1 MQATTTVFLTF
12 GAYMVLLLA
21 IGVWADRRFGKSYEG
36 FVSAGRSLGGWVSAI
51 SAAASSESGW
61 VMLGLSGLGY
71 KHGLAAYW
79 ASFGCS
85 LGFIFTSIFVVRQLR
100 SSAAMHREVLTL
112 GDYFALHFG
121 GGERALRVL
130 SSLLIT
136 VFMVAYVVA
145 QFTAAGKQMA
155 GMKLLSYQNG
165 VWVGALIIGVYVLIG
180 GYAAV
185 CWTDMI
191 QGLLMLAVLVAFPI
205 YAVVAAGGFAGVGA
219 KLSAAGLTHVWV
231 GGKGASWSAVA
242 FALTYFGF
250 GLGYPGM
257 PHAIIRFVT
266 IRDAKEAST
275 AAAVSAVY
283 GTLVLFGSASLGIA
297 GRALF
302 PPSLLADPERILPA
316 FTAAYF
322 PPILGGIILAAVSAA
337 IMSTADSQLMLA
349 ASSLAHDLWYKV
361 LRRRPVPEKQ
371 MTWITRG
378 IIGALTIF
386 ALLLA
391 LAKARVIDT
400 LVLFAWGC
408 LGAAFSPVVMLALYW
423 KRFSWPG
430 AVASFVVGPVV
441 IVIWQLAGLS
451 KGLHGL
457 IPGTGLS
464 LLAAVVVSLLYPKQD
479 ADVRT

>member
-1 MQATTTVFLTF
+1 VSATTTTFATF
-12 GAYMVLLLA
+12 GAYMVLLLG
-21 IGVWADRRFGKSYEG
+21 IGIWADRRFGKSYEG

-85 LGFIFTSIFVVRQLR
+85 LGFIFTSVFVVRQLR
-100 SSAAMHREVLTL
+100 SSAARHEGVMTL
-112 GDYFALHFG
+112 GDYLAAHFG
-121 GGERALRVL
+121 QGPRALR
-130 SSLLIT
+130 SISATLIT

-145 QFTAAGKQMA
+145 QFTAAGKQMV
-155 GMKLLSYQNG
+155 GMKLLSYQDG
-165 VWVGALIIGVYVLIG
+165 VWMGALIIGIYVLIG

-191 QGLLMLAVLVAFPI
+191 QGLLMLAVLIVFPI
-205 YAVVAAGGFAGVGA
+205 YAVVLAGGFSAVGA
-219 KLSAAGLTHVWV
+219 KLSAAGLTEIWV
-231 GGKGASWSAVA
+231 GGQGPRWSAIA

-257 PHAIIRFVT
+257 PHAIIRFIT
-266 IRDAKEAST
+266 IRDEREARS
-275 AAAVSAVY
+275 AAIVAATY
-283 GTLVLFGSASLGIA
+283 GTLVLFGSSSLGIA
-297 GRALF
+297 GRALI
-302 PPSLLADPERILPA
+302 PPSVLTDPEKILPA

-322 PPILGGIILAAVSAA
+322 PPVIGGIILAAVSAA

-361 LRRRPVPEKQ
+361 LRQRPVSEKQ

-378 IIGALTIF
+378 LIAILTVG

-423 KRFSWPG
+423 KRFNWAG
-430 AVASFVVGPVV
+430 AVASFVVGPMV
-441 IVIWQLAGLS
+441 IVVWQLTGLS
-451 KGLHGL
+451 KNLHGL
-457 IPGTGLS
+457 IPGTAAS
-464 LLAAVVVSLLYPKQD
+464 ILAAVLVTLATNKETP
-479 ADVRT
+479 